1 MLVGGGG
8 GVIGVN
14 ERETCECVGGQKG
27 TNVTLALQH
36 GGVVLQSSF

>member
-1 MLVGGGG
+1 M
-8 GVIGVN
+8 N
-14 ERETCECVGGQKG
+14 EREACECAGGQTG